1 MPITFK
7 TKHSPNILMLD
18 SVGLQMLKMM
28 GTSATVPSALSAEDV
43 ADALESLRRHI
54 NQQSR
59 PAADQDESER
69 DDERHVSLA
78 HRALPLIDL
87 LEAALQH
94 GDHVIWDR

>member
-1 MPITFK
+1 
-7 TKHSPNILMLD
+7 MLD

-43 ADALESLRRHI
+43 ADALESLRRHV
-54 NQQSR
+54 NQQPR

-69 DDERHVSLA
+69 DDEHSVSLA